1 MRQIVLDTE
10 TTGIDVVSGHR
21 IIEIGCVELH
31 DRRMTGREFHRF
43 VNPQREIDADAYRV
57 HGISSEFLADKPR
70 FADVAGDLR
79 DFLADS
85 ELIIHNAPFDLGF
98 LNAEWARLGE
108 MRPLEECLSVLDT
121 LKLAKTL
128 NPGLRNSL
136 DALCKRYGVDNSKR
150 ELHDARTDARLLA
163 QVYLNMTGGQ
173 SALHFQ
179 VAAREKGPLMTRLQF
194 DRARLPGFVAQAADV
209 DAHCTRLAQIEKASN
224 GHCLWLARE
233 IAAASDE

>member
-1 MRQIVLDTE
+1 VRQIVLDTE
-10 TTGIDVVSGHR
+10 TTGIDVVGGHR

-43 VNPQREIDADAYRV
+43 VNPEREIDADAYRV
-57 HGISSEFLADKPR
+57 HGISGEFLADKPR
-70 FADVAGDLR
+70 FADIASDLL
-79 DFLADS
+79 DFVADS

-108 MRPLEECLSVLDT
+108 TRLLEDRLSVLDT

-179 VAAREKGPLMTRLQF
+179 TVPREKGPLTTRLQF
-194 DRARLPGFVAQAADV
+194 DRARLPGFIAPETDL
-209 DAHCTRLAQIEKASN
+209 DAHRQRLAQIEKASK
-224 GHCLWLARE
+224 GQCIWLKSERPGE
-233 IAAASDE
+233 SVQ